1 MIGSN
6 PDTCWRAPPLIKL
19 MGYEQREEALGVRE
33 TGKGKHTHTHTVS
46 HVTHRVDGT
55 SGKDRTQYPH
65 MLAWPPTNQ
74 INGP

>member
-1 MIGSN
+1 MIGSKL
-6 PDTCWRAPPLIKL
+6 DTCWRSPPLIKL

-33 TGKGKHTHTHTVS
+33 AGKGKHTHTHTVFL
-46 HVTHRVDGT
+46 VTHRVDIT
-55 SGKDRTQYPH
+55 SGKDRTQYLH